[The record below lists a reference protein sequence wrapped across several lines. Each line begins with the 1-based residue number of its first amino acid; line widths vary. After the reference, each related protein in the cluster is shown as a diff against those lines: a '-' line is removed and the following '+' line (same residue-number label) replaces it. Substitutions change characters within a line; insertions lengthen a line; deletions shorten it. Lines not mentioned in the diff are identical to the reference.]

1 MRLIVTGGGTGGH
14 IYPAIAIAKRVR
26 KAIPDCDI
34 LYAGGMHGLEKDI
47 VKREEIAFY
56 GIDVLGFNR
65 RSFLKR
71 LIAYFKLI
79 VALFQSFNLMR
90 KYRPDLVIGTGG
102 YVSGPVVLVA
112 SLMGIDTMIHEQN
125 VVPGFTTRKLEKH
138 VKKILLSFKESMVHF
153 KAQNKLYYTGVP
165 IRAEFLNADRQ
176 QARKIHQ
183 LADDQLLIVSLGGSG
198 GAATINKIATSLA
211 YHINKRNKVKLVHIT
226 GKRYYADYIKA
237 LDDTRIADNVT
248 VVDYLDNIQTLL
260 SAADLVISR
269 AGALSLS
276 EFTAL
281 SLPALLIPSPN
292 VADNHQFYNA
302 KAHEKMGTALLIEEK
317 ALDIEALI
325 NIIDSL
331 IENPEQLEN
340 MRKNYEAHQ
349 REDALSTIMSI
360 IFSYQLR

>member
-47 VKREEIAFY
+47 VRREGIAFY

-65 RSFLKR
+65 RSLLKR

-79 VALFQSFNLMR
+79 VALFQSFQLMR
-90 KYRPDLVIGTGG
+90 KYHPDLVIGTGG

-153 KAQNKLYYTGVP
+153 KEQNKLYYTGVP
-165 IRAEFLNADRQ
+165 IRTEFIDIDRQ
-176 QARKIHQ
+176 MARKTHK
-183 LADDQLLIVSLGGSG
+183 LVDDLLIVSLGGSG

-211 YHINKRNKVKLVHIT
+211 YHIKKRDNVKLVHIT
-226 GKRYYADYIKA
+226 GKRYYADYVKS
-237 LDDTRIADNVT
+237 LDDARIADNVT
-248 VVDYLDNIQTLL
+248 IVDYLDDIQTLL
-260 SAADLVISR
+260 AAADLVISR
-269 AGALSLS
+269 SGALSLS
-276 EFTAL
+276 EFAAL
-281 SLPALLIPSPN
+281 SLPAILIPSPN
-292 VADNHQFYNA
+292 VADNHQFFNA

-317 ALDIEALI
+317 SLDIDGLL
-325 NIIDSL
+325 NIIDNL
-331 IENPEQLEN
+331 IDNPEQLEN
-340 MRKNYEAHQ
+340 MRKNFDMHP

>member
-14 IYPAIAIAKRVR
+14 IYPALAIAKRVR

-34 LYAGGMHGLEKDI
+34 LYVGGLHGLEKDI

-65 RSFLKR
+65 RSFVKR

-79 VALFQSFNLMR
+79 IALFQSFNLMR
-90 KYRPDLVIGTGG
+90 KYHPDLVIGTGG

-125 VVPGFTTRKLEKH
+125 VIPGFTTRKLEKH

-165 IRAEFLNADRQ
+165 IREGFVDADRAV
-176 QARKIHQ
+176 ARKTHK
-183 LADDQLLIVSLGGSG
+183 LKDDELLIVSLGGSG
-198 GAATINKIATSLA
+198 GAATINEVATRLA
-211 YHINKRNKVKLVHIT
+211 YHLKGRPNVKLVHIT
-226 GKRYYADYIKA
+226 GKNYYANYLKSI
-237 LDDTRIADNVT
+237 DDSQIAKNVT
-248 VVDYLDNIQTLL
+248 IVDYFDDIQTLL
-260 SAADLVISR
+260 AAADLVISR
-269 AGALSLS
+269 AGALSLA
-276 EFTAL
+276 EFSAL
-281 SLPALLIPSPN
+281 SLPSILIPSPN
-292 VADNHQFYNA
+292 VADNHQFFNA
-302 KAHEKMGTALLIEEK
+302 KAHEKKGTALLIEEK
-317 ALDIEALI
+317 SLDIEALL
-325 NIIDSL
+325 NIIDRL
-331 IENPEQLEN
+331 IDNPEQLQN
-340 MRKNYEAHQ
+340 MRKNYAAHK